1 MLFVFFVGIIFL
13 TGAIAML
20 VATIKYDFDFY
31 GVFVVQKRIMNDIS
45 LRESFAV
52 QKVDLVSHIELLPV
66 E

>member
-1 MLFVFFVGIIFL
+1 
-13 TGAIAML
+13 ML

-66 E
+66 EWIE

>member
-1 MLFVFFVGIIFL
+1 MKLMTLLVNIIGGSI
-13 TGAIAML
+13 TYTA
-20 VATIKYDFDFY
+20 VALFY

-52 QKVDLVSHIELLPV
+52 QKIDLVSHIELLPV